1 MPTAPHYFE
10 AVVAIMI
17 MLTLRVTS
25 GFPATAVTDNRIA
38 VMVTMAGVF
47 LATRAI
53 ISLRVWPAVGRGR
66 QIWVRST
73 CDRDPST
80 T

>member
-1 MPTAPHYFE
+1 MPTAHHYFE
-10 AVVAIMI
+10 AVVAIVI
-17 MLTLRVTS
+17 MLMLRETS
-25 GFPATAVTDNRIA
+25 GFPAAAVTDNRIA
-38 VMVTMAGVF
+38 VMVTMAIVF
-47 LATRAI
+47 LATGAI
-53 ISLRVWPAVGRGR
+53 ISLRGPACVGRGR

>member
-1 MPTAPHYFE
+1 MPTARHYFE

-25 GFPATAVTDNRIA
+25 GFPAAAVTDNRIA
-38 VMVTMAGVF
+38 VMVTMAVV
-47 LATRAI
+47 ATAAI
-53 ISLRVWPAVGRGR
+53 ISVRVWPAVGRGR